1 MSLISEI
8 ENDLKALLKIEME
21 DAMTK
26 LDFVACDKVC
36 DIDLNN
42 PVLILCV
49 CVSRLG
55 TDATNAIQALKCR
68 LTNFLNFNYIFVHIT
83 SEY

>member
-1 MSLISEI
+1 MISEI

-26 LDFVACDKVC
+26 LDFVECDKAS
-36 DIDLNN
+36 DIDVDN
-42 PVLILCV
+42 PVLILCI

-55 TDATNAIQALKCR
+55 TDATNAIQALQCK
-68 LTNFLNFNYIFVHIT
+68 
-83 SEY
+83 